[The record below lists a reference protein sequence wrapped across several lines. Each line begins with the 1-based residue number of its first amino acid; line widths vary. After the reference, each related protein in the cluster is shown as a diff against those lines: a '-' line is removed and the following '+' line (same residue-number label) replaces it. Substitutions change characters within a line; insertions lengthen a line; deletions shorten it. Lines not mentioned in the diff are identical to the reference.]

1 MSERLGGA
9 PTICYTSPHTFPADT
24 KAMPRIFTLDEAAA
38 LLPRLGE
45 ILSEMREKQPELDR
59 LRAELA
65 TMTRTASGN
74 GHLIREE
81 LVNKRHQ
88 AQTLAER
95 LNALLAEISG
105 FGCELKGL
113 GEGLIDFPAEREGRT
128 VYLCWKLGEERIA
141 YWHELDT
148 GFASRQPL

>member
-1 MSERLGGA
+1 
-9 PTICYTSPHTFPADT
+9 
-24 KAMPRIFTLDEAAA
+24 MPRIFTLDEATA

-45 ILSEMREKQPELDR
+45 ILSEMREKQPALDR

-81 LVNKRHQ
+81 LVSKRQ
-88 AQTLAER
+88 EAQTLVER
-95 LNALLAEISG
+95 LNALLAEING

-113 GEGLIDFPAEREGRT
+113 GEGLIDFPAKREGRT

-148 GFASRQPL
+148 GFASREPL